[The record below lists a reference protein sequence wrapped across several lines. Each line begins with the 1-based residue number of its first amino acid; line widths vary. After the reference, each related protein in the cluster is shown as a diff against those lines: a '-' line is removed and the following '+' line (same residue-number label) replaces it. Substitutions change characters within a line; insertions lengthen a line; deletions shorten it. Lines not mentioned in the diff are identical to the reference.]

1 MKKLNANKELSKK
14 FKSISLA
21 SVITLTSLFSGCS
34 KKTNESEPTS
44 VVESLD
50 DTSIDNTS
58 MGSTE
63 SNVEGTNGSANLY
76 KKETEI
82 VDNTFSQIKVLFND
96 MNDEVVNNASII
108 INLDELAKEDENGK
122 VKADVIS
129 NFKNKIDSNNMITDF
144 NTLIDAYENY
154 MISKKQVA
162 SMDELV
168 TNKDDK
174 KILSNLENITREI
187 IEGKN
192 VDSNFEKLYT
202 LFVEED
208 ALTVDGYKFEIR
220 DLTFASRAL
229 SSAYARVGAYYAR
242 DYITEE
248 KYSKMDKRTN
258 DQNSKAYIMNK
269 LEILNNLMDEK
280 SIIDVKDTFER
291 KYASV
296 SDLLNGRIKLSSGDS
311 KDLTNYAN
319 LEYLNSD
326 KVATKDKREILG
338 GYEDSKVIDTITAI
352 DAINKYNFENQDELI
367 AFSDLLI
374 DEYAKTSTG
383 KIDTLAMNFVQ
394 YNALMAR
401 NTIKEDAEF
410 TEVFNNPYF
419 QNIYK
424 YTLKQKVTY
433 KYKDENNKDKEYTI
447 VYQEI
452 SDSVQLINNETIK
465 YTLSKLPKVKYMEDY
480 IKQSQSNVEESVQHI
495 QNVVTGECEK
505 VNFENLTSEETS
517 KVKQK

>member
-1 MKKLNANKELSKK
+1 MKKIDKELSKR
-14 FKSISLA
+14 FKSLSLA
-21 SVITLTSLFSGCS
+21 SVLALTSLLGGCA
-34 KKTNESEPTS
+34 KKSNEPKTTS
-44 VVESLD
+44 IVES
-50 DTSIDNTS
+50 TDNTS
-58 MGSTE
+58 FGTSE
-63 SNVEGTNGSANLY
+63 IEGTNGSANLY
-76 KKETEI
+76 KSESEM
-82 VDNTFSQIKVLFND
+82 VDNTRSLIKVLFKD
-96 MNDEVVNNASII
+96 MNDEVVNNASVI

-154 MISKKQVA
+154 MISKRRVA

-168 TNKDDK
+168 PNNNDK
-174 KILSNLENITREI
+174 KILSLLEKITGEI

-208 ALTVDGYKFEIR
+208 SITIDGYKFEIR
-220 DLTFASRAL
+220 DLTYASRAL
-229 SSAYARVGAYYAR
+229 ASSYARVGAYYSR

-258 DQNSKAYIMNK
+258 DQNSKAYIMTK
-269 LEILNNLMDEK
+269 LEVLSNLMDEK
-280 SIIDVKDTFER
+280 SDIDVNTTFND
-291 KYASV
+291 KYEGYNE
-296 SDLLNGRIKLSSGDS
+296 LLNNKAKLTPEDV
-311 KDLTNYAN
+311 KNLINYIN

-338 GYEDSKVIDTITAI
+338 GYDNSKITNTLTAI
-352 DAINKYNFENQDELI
+352 DAINKYNFENQDKLI
-367 AFSDLLI
+367 VFSNLLI

-383 KIDTLAMNFVQ
+383 TIDELAMNFVE
-394 YNALMAR
+394 YNTLMAR
-401 NTIKEDAEF
+401 KTIKSDASFE
-410 TEVFNNPYF
+410 EIFNNPYF

-424 YTLKQKVTY
+424 YILKQEVTY

-452 SDSVQLINNETIK
+452 SDSVQLINNETIR
-465 YTLSKLPKVKYMEDY
+465 YTLTKLPKVKYMEDY
-480 IKQSQSNVEESVQHI
+480 IKQSESNVEESIQYI

-505 VNFENLTSEETS
+505 VNFEDLNKTLDETSKDETS

>member
-1 MKKLNANKELSKK
+1 MIKINLDKENSKK
-14 FKSISLA
+14 FKSFSLA
-21 SVITLTSLFSGCS
+21 SIIALTSLFSGCS
-34 KKTNESEPTS
+34 KNSNEQTTS
-44 VVESLD
+44 IVESVD
-50 DTSIDNTS
+50 DTSLEP
-58 MGSTE
+58 TE
-63 SNVEGTNGSANLY
+63 SNVEETSGSANLY
-76 KKETEI
+76 KKEAEML
-82 VDNTFSQIKVLFND
+82 DNTVSSIKVLFND

-122 VKADVIS
+122 VKVDVIS

-168 TNKDDK
+168 SSSDDK
-174 KILSNLENITREI
+174 KILSILEKITGEI
-187 IEGKN
+187 IEDKN
-192 VDSNFEKLYT
+192 IDSNFEKLYK

-208 ALTVDGYKFEIR
+208 ALNVDGYKFEIR
-220 DLTFASRAL
+220 DLSFSSRAL

-242 DYITEE
+242 NYITEE

-258 DQNSKAYIMNK
+258 DQNSKAYIMTK
-269 LEILNNLMDEK
+269 LEVLNNLMDEK
-280 SIIDVKDTFER
+280 SVIDVKTTFED
-291 KYASV
+291 KYTSASN
-296 SDLLNGRIKLSSGDS
+296 LLNDKIKLSSGDS
-311 KDLTNYAN
+311 KDLIHYAN

-326 KVATKDKREILG
+326 KVSTKDKREILG
-338 GYEDSKVIDTITAI
+338 GYEDSKITDTMLAI
-352 DAINKYNFENQDELI
+352 DAINEYIFKNQDKLV

-383 KIDTLAMNFVQ
+383 NIDAIAMDFIE
-394 YNALMAR
+394 YNTLMAR
-401 NTIKEDAEF
+401 NTIKSDAEF
-410 TEVFNNPYF
+410 TDVFNNPYF

-433 KYKDENNKDKEYTI
+433 EYKDENNKDKKCTI
-447 VYQEI
+447 VYQEV

-465 YTLSKLPKVKYMEDY
+465 YTLNQLPKVKYMEDY
-480 IKQSQSNVEESVQHI
+480 IKQSESNVQESIQHI

-505 VNFENLTSEETS
+505 VDFEDLNKTSDETS